1 MSKYYNNITSGATAY
16 SGFVYTD
23 KLTDD
28 TKPRNVFGTDVHK
41 YRFVKPTN
49 ADIVSYIV
57 LSEHPTHSWD
67 DFDTSI
73 RWMFALDKS
82 GALWYNV
89 HGKGELAT
97 YEQWQLYPMPH
108 DYFNK
113 RIECGC
119 IVFYSN
125 GMEHYSYI
133 TARRGFNDSTPNA
146 DVLRALVDY
155 KVNVT
160 REVPCQSECTTGTTT
175 ATNEPYRCH
184 IDLFKRN
191 IIDGLGIEGWTY
203 IAKSA
208 SLTVKFDF
216 TGPDADNVN
225 FNDVLCHAYSLDSRL
240 SNILIITHNGGKYEY
255 SLRLENDI
263 KGFWFYSKSS
273 GRRLNVDM
281 TNLRIYH

>member
-1 MSKYYNNITSGATAY
+1 MSKYYNNITGGATAY
-16 SGFVYTD
+16 SGFVYTN
-23 KLTDD
+23 KLIDD

-160 REVPCQSECTTGTTT
+160 REVPCQSECTTGAAT

-184 IDLFKRN
+184 IDLFKRGT
-191 IIDGLGIEGWTY
+191 IDDLGVEGWVN

-208 SLTVKFDF
+208 SLTVEFDL
-216 TGPDADNVN
+216 TGPDVN
-225 FNDVLCHAYSLDSRL
+225 KVNPVDVSCLAYTRDAR
-240 SNILIITHNGGKYEY
+240 IDEIMTITRVDGGYKY
-255 SLRLENDI
+255 SLRVQPNI
-263 KGFWFYSKSS
+263 CGFWFFSKST
-273 GRRLNVDM
+273 RARLNVDM
-281 TNLRIYH
+281 TNLRISN